1 MSSQSQSSN
10 QNIEHIETENKMP
23 ELPKFI
29 NPNSYVH
36 IIDKI
41 TNILGTNFVTNKNE
55 KIKKYDEEVFDGT
68 IIGLYFS
75 SEWGSPCRIF
85 SKYLI
90 NLYNEINEG
99 EKTLEIIQISF
110 DKTEQDF
117 KKSISNLPWKF
128 IPFNDVKI
136 KELQMRY
143 NVLEIPKFIPIDRNG
158 ESMCDYGREYLYEY
172 GVDIIEKW
180 NDDIRIVSQDEVEKL
195 LDERKKLYFQLKAQ
209 YEENLEYI

>member
-1 MSSQSQSSN
+1 MSSQSQTSN
-10 QNIEHIETENKMP
+10 QNIEHIETQNKMP

-90 NLYNEINEG
+90 KLYNEINEG
-99 EKTLEIIQISF
+99 EKVLEIIQINF

-136 KELQMRY
+136 KNY
-143 NVLEIPKFIPIDRNG
+143 K
-158 ESMCDYGREYLYEY
+158 
-172 GVDIIEKW
+172 
-180 NDDIRIVSQDEVEKL
+180 
-195 LDERKKLYFQLKAQ
+195 
-209 YEENLEYI
+209 